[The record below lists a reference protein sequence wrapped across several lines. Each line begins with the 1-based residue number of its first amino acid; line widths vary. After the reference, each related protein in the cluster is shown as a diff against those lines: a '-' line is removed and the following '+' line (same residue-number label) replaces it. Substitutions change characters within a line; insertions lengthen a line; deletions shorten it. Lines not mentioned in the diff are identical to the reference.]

1 MPPSYGF
8 MLYIGIF
15 YWQVV
20 PKFKEAKIT
29 ISLKAINERKMQNG
43 KKITR

>member
-1 MPPSYGF
+1 
-8 MLYIGIF
+8 
-15 YWQVV
+15 VV

-43 KKITR
+43 EKNYLLVTLWRKDLY